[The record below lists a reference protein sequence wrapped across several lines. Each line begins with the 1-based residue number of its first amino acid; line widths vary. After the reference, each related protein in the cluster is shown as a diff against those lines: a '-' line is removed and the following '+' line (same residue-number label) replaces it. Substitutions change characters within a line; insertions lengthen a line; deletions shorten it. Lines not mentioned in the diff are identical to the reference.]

1 MSHAGEGKPLEGI
14 AVIGMSGRFP
24 GAKTIEEFWLNLRNG
39 VESVS
44 FFSDEELKV
53 SGVDPALLSHPNYVK
68 AKAII
73 EDFDWFDA
81 EFFGLNPREAEL
93 TDPQQRLFLE
103 CAWEA
108 LENAAYD
115 PYKYK
120 GPIGI
125 YAGAGMNTYLLIN
138 LLSNRDLIDSV
149 GAFQTSIH
157 NRTDHLTT
165 RVAYKL
171 NLKGPA
177 LTVQTACS
185 SSLVAVS
192 LACQSLMNYQCDLAL
207 AGGVTLTVPQKSGYL
222 YQAGAIASPDGHCR
236 AFDARAA
243 GTVEGNGAGVVV
255 LKRLEDAMADG
266 DRVHALIKGWTIV
279 VDGPALD
286 QGMYAVAI
294 AHCIF

>member
-1 MSHAGEGKPLEGI
+1 MSHEGEGKPLEGI

-24 GAKTIEEFWLNLRNG
+24 GAKTIEEYWLNLRNG

-149 GAFQTSIH
+149 GTFQTSIH

-192 LACQSLMNYQCDLAL
+192 LACQSL
-207 AGGVTLTVPQKSGYL
+207 
-222 YQAGAIASPDGHCR
+222 
-236 AFDARAA
+236 
-243 GTVEGNGAGVVV
+243 
-255 LKRLEDAMADG
+255 
-266 DRVHALIKGWTIV
+266 
-279 VDGPALD
+279 
-286 QGMYAVAI
+286 
-294 AHCIF
+294 